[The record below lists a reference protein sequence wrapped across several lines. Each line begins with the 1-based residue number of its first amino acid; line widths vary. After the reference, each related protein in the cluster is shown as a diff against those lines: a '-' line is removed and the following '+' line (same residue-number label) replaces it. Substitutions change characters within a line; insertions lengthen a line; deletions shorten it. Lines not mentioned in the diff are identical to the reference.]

1 MCGIAGYYSI
11 QPFRDEE
18 TLKKMTDAIAHRG
31 PDSDGFFFDEH
42 SGLGHRRLSII
53 DLSSAANQPM
63 YSHNSRY
70 VMVFNGEIFNFQEI
84 ASQVTTDLKTHS
96 DSEVI
101 LELFSQKGTE
111 AVNLLNGMFTIA
123 LYDKQEKS
131 LSVFRDRLGVKPIFY
146 SFQNGKFVFA
156 SELKALLQF
165 PDFKSNRNK
174 NQKAIAQY
182 LNIGYIAEPNTI
194 YEGIYK
200 FPAGSYAKIDSTTS
214 ELDFSFY
221 WKPEENVDQ
230 NIVSDFTTAKNKL
243 NDLMRSSVQMRMISD
258 VPFGTFLS
266 GGIDSSLI
274 TAMAQSVSADPV
286 KTFSIGFKESGFN
299 ESEYAKK
306 VSRHLHTEHYEFMV
320 TYEEAIELA
329 DNIVDVTDEPFAD
342 PSIIPTM
349 LVSKLAR
356 QYVTMTL
363 SGDGGDELFMGYGA
377 YKWAERF
384 QNPLL
389 TTFRKPLSGILSMLP
404 SKYKRVSELL
414 NYADPKF
421 LRSHIFSQEQYFF
434 SAQEIEN
441 LLIEKP
447 KEEFRIDLNTSSLKR
462 KLSAKEEQALFDLRY
477 YLKDDLL
484 VKVDRAS
491 MKYSL
496 EARTPFLD
504 YRVVEFA
511 LNLNENLK
519 LKNGT
524 SKYLLKELL
533 YDYVPREYFDRP
545 KWGFSIP
552 LKHWLKK
559 ELKHL
564 VDFYLS
570 KEMVEK
576 HGVVKYET
584 VKNIISRFMKREEYL
599 YNRIWNLIILHQWFE
614 KEKRQ

>member
-1 MCGIAGYYSI
+1 MCGIGGYYSI
-11 QPFRDEE
+11 QPFRDEA
-18 TLKKMTDAIAHRG
+18 TVKKMTDAIAHRG

-42 SGLGHRRLSII
+42 CGLGHRRLSII

-101 LELFSQKGTE
+101 LELLSQKGSE
-111 AVNLLNGMFTIA
+111 AVNLFNGMFTIA

-131 LSVFRDRLGVKPIFY
+131 LSVFRDRLGVKPIYY

-156 SELKALLQF
+156 SELKAILQF
-165 PDFKSNRNK
+165 PDFRNNRKK

-182 LNIGYIAEPNTI
+182 LNIGYIAEPDTI

-200 FPAGSYAKIDSTTS
+200 FPSGSYAKIDASGIK
-214 ELDFSFY
+214 FSSY
-221 WKPEENVDQ
+221 WKAEEKIESVP
-230 NIVSDFTTAKNKL
+230 L
-243 NDLMRSSVQMRMISD
+243 NDFAAAQNQLNNLMRSSVQLRMISD

-266 GGIDSSLI
+266 GGIDSSLV
-274 TAMAQSVSADPV
+274 TAIAQSVSAEPV
-286 KTFSIGFKESGFN
+286 KTFSIGFKEAGFN

-306 VSRHLHTEHYEFMV
+306 VSRHLHTEHYEFIV
-320 TYEEAIELA
+320 TYNDAIELA
-329 DNIVDVTDEPFAD
+329 DKIIDQYDEPYAD
-342 PSIIPTM
+342 SSAIPTI

-356 QYVTMTL
+356 QHVTMTL

-377 YKWAERF
+377 YKWAERL

-389 TTFRKPLSGILSMLP
+389 QTFRKPLSGVLSLLP
-404 SKYKRVSELL
+404 SKYKRVGGLL
-414 NYADPKF
+414 KYSDKQF
-421 LRSHIFSQEQYFF
+421 LPSHIFSQEQNFF
-434 SAQEIEN
+434 SADEIKN
-441 LLIEKP
+441 ILVNKP
-447 KEEFRIDLNTSSLKR
+447 KDEFRIAQNISSLKR
-462 KLSAKEEQALFDLRY
+462 NLSVKEAQALFDLNF

-496 EARTPFLD
+496 ETRTPFLD

-524 SKYLLKELL
+524 AKYLLKEVL

-545 KWGFSIP
+545 KQGFAIP

-570 KEMVEK
+570 KEMVEQ
-576 HGVVKYET
+576 HAVINFPEVK
-584 VKNIISRFMKREEYL
+584 KLLQRFNAGEEYL
-599 YNRIWNLIILHQWFE
+599 YNRIWTLIILHQWLE
-614 KEKRQ
+614 KEKQH

>member
-11 QPFRDEE
+11 EKFRDEE
-18 TLKKMTDAIAHRG
+18 SLKQMTDAIAHRG
-31 PDSDGFFFDEH
+31 PDADGFFFDEH
-42 SGLGHRRLSII
+42 CGLGHRRLSII

-63 YSHNSRY
+63 YSHNARH
-70 VMVFNGEIFNFQEI
+70 VMIFNGEIFNFQEI
-84 ASQVTTDLKTHS
+84 ASLVNTPLKTHS

-101 LELFSQKGTE
+101 LELLSQQGAE
-111 AVNLLNGMFTIA
+111 AVNLFNGMFTIA

-131 LSVFRDRLGVKPIFY
+131 LSVFRDRLGVKPIYY

-165 PDFKSNRNK
+165 PDLKVNRKIYQN
-174 NQKAIAQY
+174 AIAQY
-182 LNIGYIAEPNTI
+182 LNIGYIAEPQTI

-200 FPAGSYAKIDSTTS
+200 FPSGAYAKIDSS
-214 ELDFSFY
+214 GINFSTY
-221 WKPEENVDQ
+221 WKPEEKIESETVN
-230 NIVSDFTTAKNKL
+230 DFASAKNQL
-243 NDLMRSSVQMRMISD
+243 NNLMRSSVQMRMISD

-266 GGIDSSLI
+266 GGIDSSLV
-274 TAMAQSVSADPV
+274 TAIAQSVSADPV
-286 KTFSIGFKESGFN
+286 KTFSIGFKEAGFN
-299 ESEYAKK
+299 ESEYARK
-306 VSRHLHTEHYEFMV
+306 VSRHLHTEHHEFIV
-320 TYEEAIELA
+320 TYNDAIELA
-329 DNIVDVTDEPFAD
+329 DKIVAQYDEPYAD
-342 PSIIPTM
+342 SSAIPTM

-356 QYVTMTL
+356 QHVTMTL

-384 QNPLL
+384 NNPLMNS
-389 TTFRKPLSGILSMLP
+389 FRIPLKEILFMLP
-404 SKYKRVSELL
+404 SKYKRVGELL
-414 NYADPKF
+414 NYSDRNF

-434 SAQEIEN
+434 SSQEIEN
-441 LLIEKP
+441 ILVSKP
-447 KEEFRIDLNTSSLKR
+447 EDEYRIDADFSSLKR
-462 KLSAKEEQALFDLRY
+462 KLSAKEEQALFDLKF

-496 EARTPFLD
+496 EVRTPFLD

-524 SKYLLKELL
+524 AKYLLKELL

-545 KWGFSIP
+545 KWGFAIP

-570 KEMVEK
+570 EQMVEK
-576 HGVVKYET
+576 HRVIKPGAVK
-584 VKNIISRFMKREEYL
+584 KLLQRFNQREDYL
-599 YNRIWNLIILHQWFE
+599 YNRIWTLIILHQWLE
-614 KEKRQ
+614 KESKG